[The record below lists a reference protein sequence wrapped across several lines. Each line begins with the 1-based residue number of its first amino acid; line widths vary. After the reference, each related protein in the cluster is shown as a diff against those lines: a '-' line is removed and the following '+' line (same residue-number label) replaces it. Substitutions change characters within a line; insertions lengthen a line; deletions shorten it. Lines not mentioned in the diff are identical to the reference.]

1 MSSSTSVLRLYREM
15 LRNASKFEV
24 LRAFYCLRALFCGGY
39 NVRSYALRRVKADF
53 HKNKTL
59 TAGSAEQEK
68 ALDFAREQANV
79 LYRQVVI
86 SKLYPPQGKSVL
98 ETLGA

>member
-15 LRNASKFEV
+15 LRNASKFE
-24 LRAFYCLRALFCGGY
+24 GY
-39 NVRSYALRRVKADF
+39 NVRSYAMRRVKADF

-68 ALDFAREQANV
+68 ALAFAREQANV